1 MATDTVAGKNPLPI
15 GDRWQSVV
23 NHIGPASY
31 TQVTP
36 GSPPT
41 GGDVLY
47 ASACGLKFIQAV
59 IGLAMDST
67 GTYIVCGIPAANS
80 PGLEQTSVILRWFTA
95 ASMTEVAGATNLSG
109 KNVVLT
115 VIGR

>member
-1 MATDTVAGKNPLPI
+1 MATDSVVGRNPLPL
-15 GDRWQSVV
+15 GDRWVSEV
-23 NHIGPASY
+23 NHIGPSSY

-36 GSPPT
+36 GTPPT

-47 ASACGLKFIQAV
+47 ASACGLKYIQSV
-59 IGLAMDST
+59 FGLAMDST
-67 GTYIVCGIPAANS
+67 GTYIVCGV
-80 PGLEQTSVILRWFTA
+80 PGATGQTDQTSMILRWFTA
-95 ASMTEVAGATNLSG
+95 ASMAEVAGATNLSG